1 MGDGVMLID
10 ENVYLEWMKRNGGT
24 YDEAVQYYDEKF
36 NLSPDAYGNPVD
48 DPNDLTTKTT
58 QVTERADGSKTT
70 VTEEN
75 KTNNPIHRGEKQSAE
90 QSNPQDSQKPMQFA
104 PSEMFDAEEAY
115 VNDVDPAGIP
125 MGFAQAAEE
134 SVFDGSGGIGEIESG
149 TPMQFAPQVSEMD
162 EPSEGGMMDVLVDEA
177 PEVIPWVDEFI
188 GYIENVNEKEA
199 MIAADR
205 IMNKASETGL
215 DKVKPRAY
223 KALGLALASMMFGA
237 DAQDAF
243 SQGLEVVGQD
253 YAAEAAASAMQAQA
267 IADQQKFMFEESF
280 KTDEAIRKET
290 GKSKKELT
298 NTNYAVMKDMAAH
311 IQTMNKEL
319 KAELGLESS
328 MGHIQRAANAIQ
340 KTYGQMN
347 LKDTEIGGS
356 FYTGIEEWLMARK
369 NGNFSEPLESFIK
382 DKIARTELTKYE
394 GTLNNAHIIPEGSIN
409 STQQRK
415 NVAELWSKVMS
426 VASLKGNKG
435 DRLGEAAAIKLIMQD
450 FEDYQEVKSVQADP
464 DALEAKK
471 KGMTPFVYFT
481 QTYVIDGQIG
491 RKYKQRTD
499 AELAQILGR

>member
-1 MGDGVMLID
+1 
-10 ENVYLEWMKRNGGT
+10 
-24 YDEAVQYYDEKF
+24 
-36 NLSPDAYGNPVD
+36 
-48 DPNDLTTKTT
+48 
-58 QVTERADGSKTT
+58 
-70 VTEEN
+70 
-75 KTNNPIHRGEKQSAE
+75 
-90 QSNPQDSQKPMQFA
+90 
-104 PSEMFDAEEAY
+104 
-115 VNDVDPAGIP
+115 
-125 MGFAQAAEE
+125 
-134 SVFDGSGGIGEIESG
+134 
-149 TPMQFAPQVSEMD
+149 
-162 EPSEGGMMDVLVDEA
+162 
-177 PEVIPWVDEFI
+177 
-188 GYIENVNEKEA
+188 
-199 MIAADR
+199 
-205 IMNKASETGL
+205 
-215 DKVKPRAY
+215 
-223 KALGLALASMMFGA
+223 
-237 DAQDAF
+237 
-243 SQGLEVVGQD
+243 
-253 YAAEAAASAMQAQA
+253 
-267 IADQQKFMFEESF
+267 MFEESF

-290 GKSKKELT
+290 GKSKRELT

-319 KAELGLESS
+319 KEELGLESS

-356 FYTGIEEWLMARK
+356 FYSGIEDWLMARK
-369 NGNFSEPLESFIK
+369 NKNFSEPLESFIK